1 MSIPSRKYFVVL
13 DRNFQKA
20 DDEYYMVNFFYL
32 KSFKRNLSKFSYVN
46 QPFFQGYVI
55 IGKDIKNKLRPL
67 TFYKVNKD
75 GSQDPI
81 NPRLFKKY
89 LLADNNMFIGFSS
102 QANEEELESI
112 KKMLANFQ
120 FKKEKIQ
127 YLTFCSNCLE
137 NGVFKILPKG
147 FQIINL
153 NNQIICPNCALD
165 LVLKQAKVRGLIP
178 KDRINPK
185 LKNFFT
191 HMILRFKDLKKII
204 TTFKID
210 FNPIKNQE
218 ITIYDVEKNPE
229 IPKKLLNVT
238 VNNLEIPQ
246 KFKDILLEQNIKT
259 LLPIQAISLDAELL
273 KERANQLIMAPTSA
287 GKTLVGE
294 LAGVNQILS
303 KKEKMLYLVPI
314 VALAN
319 VRTEEFKRKYKKLDL
334 KIIKKIGESLLEKSE
349 ETNLDELIDADIIIA
364 TYEAIDYILR
374 SGQIEKLGKIGTIII
389 DEIQTLIDPERGY
402 ILDALISRL
411 KIISKDAQF
420 LYLSATIGAPDILA
434 HKLGSQLINY
444 KNRPVPIER
453 HLIMCINEAMKH
465 KIITKLVRHAFNLKS
480 EYGFK
485 GQSIIFTNTRKNCEY
500 LAKYLTKRGIKTEP
514 YHSGLTNDERKL
526 IEGRFQRQEIAAVV
540 ATAALAAGVDFA
552 AKQVIFE
559 SLGMGIKTLTVAE
572 FEQMLGRAGRL
583 KKHSLGYAYLLV
595 EPGKIYNPKMKTTE
609 DNIAINLLNGK
620 IKDFELDPDE
630 DKSITE
636 LLALVSTFSDG
647 IFFNEII
654 KFQNFLI
661 NGNYELN
668 KYIRKLLKLNL
679 IEVDRDSR
687 YYSTNLGRAIAKSF
701 ITIEKSFDIIEKLE
715 KKEETLLNII
725 LELKPLKNVYLS
737 KAVVADLSKNMNMKY
752 FSNNFFSAS
761 VLSLMN
767 AEYVRKRKKFS
778 QEFIDYVSKWTTDIF
793 NCTCKDSP
801 YCECGRLNLEK
812 ILLSLRIEDK
822 LSVEEIRDY
831 FEEEYKIMIFKGDII
846 DYLENLIYTFESIS
860 HIAKTISQL
869 DTDYIDELEEIPNII
884 LSIRNI
890 DVSNNKKL
898 I

>member
-1 MSIPSRKYFVVL
+1 MSIPSRKYFIVL
-13 DRNFQKA
+13 DKHSQKA
-20 DDEYYMVNFFYL
+20 DDEYFKVNFFYL
-32 KSFKRNLSKFSYVN
+32 KSFKKNLSKFSYVS

-55 IGKDIKNKLRPL
+55 IGEDIKNKLRPL
-67 TFYKVNKD
+67 TFYKINKD

-81 NPRLFKKY
+81 DPRLFKKY
-89 LLADNNMFIGFSS
+89 LLAENNMFIGFSS
-102 QANEEELESI
+102 QAKQKEFESF

-120 FKKEKIQ
+120 FKEDKIQ
-127 YLTFCSNCLE
+127 YLTFCDNCLE
-137 NGVFKILPKG
+137 KGRFKILPKG
-147 FQIINL
+147 FQIHNIN
-153 NNQIICPNCALD
+153 NKIVCPNCALD
-165 LVLKQAKVRGLIP
+165 LVLKQAEVRGLIP
-178 KDRINPK
+178 KKQLNPK

-191 HMILRFKDLKKII
+191 HMILKFKDVKKII
-204 TTFKID
+204 TSFKID
-210 FNPIKNQE
+210 FNPIKNQG

-229 IPKKLLNVT
+229 IPKKLLNVA
-238 VNNLEIPQ
+238 VKDLEIPQ
-246 KFKDILLEQNIKT
+246 EFKDILLERNIKT

-273 KERANQLIMAPTSA
+273 KARSNQLIMAPTSA

-294 LAGVNQILS
+294 LAGVNQILL

-319 VRTEEFKRKYKKLDL
+319 VRTEEFKKKYKKLNL
-334 KIIKKIGESLLEKSE
+334 KIIKKIGESLLGKNE
-349 ETNLDELIDADIIIA
+349 ESNLDELIDADIIIA

-374 SGQIEKLGKIGTIII
+374 SGQKEKLGTIGTIVI

-411 KIISKDAQF
+411 KIIFEGAQF
-420 LYLSATIGAPDILA
+420 LYLSATIGAPEILTKRLKS
-434 HKLGSQLINY
+434 HLINY

-465 KIITKLVRHAFNLKS
+465 KIIVKLVRYAFNLES
-480 EYGFK
+480 EFGFK

-500 LAKYLTKRGIKTEP
+500 LAKYLTKRGIRSEP
-514 YHSGLTNDERKL
+514 YHSGLTNDERKF
-526 IEGRFQRQEIAAVV
+526 IEGKFQEQKIAAVV

-609 DNIAINLLNGK
+609 DNIAISLLNGK

-630 DKSITE
+630 DKSLTE
-636 LLALVSTFSDG
+636 LLALISTFPEG
-647 IFFNEII
+647 ISLKKISV
-654 KFQNFLI
+654 FQDYLI

-668 KYIRKLLKLNL
+668 KYISKLLMLNL
-679 IEVDRDSR
+679 IELNRNSC
-687 YYSTNLGRAIAKSF
+687 YNSTDLGIAIAKSF
-701 ITIEKSFDIIEKLE
+701 ITVEKSFEIIEKLK

-725 LELKPLKNVYLS
+725 LELNPLKNVYLS

-793 NCTCKDSP
+793 NCSCKDSP
-801 YCECGRLNLEK
+801 YCECGRLNFER

-831 FEEEYKIMIFKGDII
+831 FEDEYKIMVFKGDII

-869 DTDYIDELEEIPNII
+869 DEDYKKELIEIPNII
-884 LSIRNI
+884 LAIRKVELN
-890 DVSNNKKL
+890 
-898 I
+898 